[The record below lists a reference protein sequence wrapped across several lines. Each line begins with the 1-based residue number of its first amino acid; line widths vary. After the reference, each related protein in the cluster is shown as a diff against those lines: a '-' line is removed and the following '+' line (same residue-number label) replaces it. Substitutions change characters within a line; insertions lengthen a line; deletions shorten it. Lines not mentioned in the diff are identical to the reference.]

1 MELSR
6 SVDHH
11 IIMIA
16 RKYFDHLRVT
26 DGEIKIRNC
35 SSVFVEIFGTVAT
48 WGIDFFFLVR
58 SKIFYLI
65 ISLQC
70 VQVQR

>member
-6 SVDHH
+6 SVDQH

-48 WGIDFFFLVR
+48 WGIDFFFW
-58 SKIFYLI
+58 
-65 ISLQC
+65 C
-70 VQVQR
+70 VLKYFTS

>member
-26 DGEIKIRNC
+26 DGAIKIWNC
-35 SSVFVEIFGTVAT
+35 SSVFVEIFAWSRRAVL
-48 WGIDFFFLVR
+48 IFFFW
-58 SKIFYLI
+58 
-65 ISLQC
+65 C
-70 VQVQR
+70 VLKYFTS

>member
-6 SVDHH
+6 SVDQH

-26 DGEIKIRNC
+26 DGAIKIWNC
-35 SSVFVEIFGTVAT
+35 SSVFLEFLAPSRRGVLI
-48 WGIDFFFLVR
+48 FFFLVR

>member
-6 SVDHH
+6 SVDQH

-26 DGEIKIRNC
+26 DGAIKIWNC
-35 SSVFVEIFGTVAT
+35 SSVFLEILPPSRRGVL
-48 WGIDFFFLVR
+48 IFFLVR

-65 ISLQC
+65 ISLLC

>member
-6 SVDHH
+6 SVDQH

-26 DGEIKIRNC
+26 DGEIKIWNC
-35 SSVFVEIFGTVAT
+35 SSVFVEISAPSRRGVL
-48 WGIDFFFLVR
+48 IFFFLVR

-65 ISLQC
+65 ISLLC

>member
-6 SVDHH
+6 SVDQH

-26 DGEIKIRNC
+26 DGEIKIWNC
-35 SSVFVEIFGTVAT
+35 SSVFLEILAPSRRGVL
-48 WGIDFFFLVR
+48 IFFFW
-58 SKIFYLI
+58 
-65 ISLQC
+65 C
-70 VQVQR
+70 VLKYFTS

>member
-6 SVDHH
+6 SVDQH

-26 DGEIKIRNC
+26 DGEIKIWNC
-35 SSVFVEIFGTVAT
+35 SSVFVEILASSRRAVL
-48 WGIDFFFLVR
+48 IFFFLGV
-58 SKIFYLI
+58 F
-65 ISLQC
+65 
-70 VQVQR
+70 

>member
-26 DGEIKIRNC
+26 DGEIKIWNC
-35 SSVFVEIFGTVAT
+35 SSVFVEILAPSRRGVL
-48 WGIDFFFLVR
+48 IFFFGA
-58 SKIFYLI
+58 F
-65 ISLQC
+65 
-70 VQVQR
+70 